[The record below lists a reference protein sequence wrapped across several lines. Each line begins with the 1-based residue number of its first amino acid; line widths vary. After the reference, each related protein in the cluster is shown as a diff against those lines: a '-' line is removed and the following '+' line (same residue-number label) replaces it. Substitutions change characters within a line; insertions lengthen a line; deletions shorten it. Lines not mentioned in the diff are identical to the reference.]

1 MAMTINRNNEI
12 SAQDFEVL
20 KDMFNEKTNSKAI
33 YASVNYILENKDVDF
48 VTEIEKLKA
57 QLVEV
62 TDKYKRILESIK
74 HKRAIDNE
82 FNKMLLSA

>member
-1 MAMTINRNNEI
+1 MTINRNNEI

-48 VTEIEKLKA
+48 LTEIEKLKA
-57 QLVEV
+57 QLLEV